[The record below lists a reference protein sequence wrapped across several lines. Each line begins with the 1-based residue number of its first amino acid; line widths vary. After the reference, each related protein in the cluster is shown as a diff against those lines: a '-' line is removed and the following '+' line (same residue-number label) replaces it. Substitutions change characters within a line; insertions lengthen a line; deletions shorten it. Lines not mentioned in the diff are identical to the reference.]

1 MKSVQGFFLVLLA
14 MFSFA
19 AQALMTANNDLDD
32 IESLQRGA
40 QYYSQYCL
48 ACHSMEYQRYRTV
61 AQDLHIS
68 KQAMRASI
76 IVDPQVHWSEPMQ
89 SVLAKDNMEAWL
101 GVAAP
106 DLTLAVDQYSVDWLY
121 TFLHQFYRDEQ
132 RPLGV
137 NNLLAPNIM
146 MPNVLEGL
154 QGSQSLSR
162 ESDGVMA
169 LMPTNKGM
177 LSQAEYD
184 QLVRDLVNYLAYT
197 TEPKQQVR
205 SELGLWVIGFLSVFT
220 ILSLLLKKEYW
231 RDVH

>member
-1 MKSVQGFFLVLLA
+1 MKSVQILFLCFLSMLP
-14 MFSFA
+14 FA

-32 IESLQRGA
+32 IASLQRGA

-48 ACHSMEYQRYRTV
+48 ACHSMEYQRYRTL
-61 AQDLHIS
+61 AQDMQIS
-68 KQAMRASI
+68 KETMRSTI
-76 IVDPQVHWSEPMQ
+76 IVDPQVHWTEPMQ
-89 SVLAKDNMEAWL
+89 SVLSKDDMKMWF

-106 DLTLAVDQYSVDWLY
+106 DLTLAANQHSTDWLY
-121 TFLHQFYRDEQ
+121 TFLHQFYRDEK
-132 RPLGV
+132 RPLGA

-154 QGSQSLSR
+154 QGSQSAML
-162 ESDGVMA
+162 EPDG
-169 LMPTNKGM
+169 LMTLTPTNKGM

-197 TEPKQQVR
+197 AEPKQQVR
-205 SELGLWVIGFLSVFT
+205 RQLGFWVIGFLSVFT

>member
-1 MKSVQGFFLVLLA
+1 M
-14 MFSFA
+14 
-19 AQALMTANNDLDD
+19 
-32 IESLQRGA
+32 
-40 QYYSQYCL
+40 
-48 ACHSMEYQRYRTV
+48 
-61 AQDLHIS
+61 
-68 KQAMRASI
+68 
-76 IVDPQVHWSEPMQ
+76 
-89 SVLAKDNMEAWL
+89 
-101 GVAAP
+101 
-106 DLTLAVDQYSVDWLY
+106 
-121 TFLHQFYRDEQ
+121 
-132 RPLGV
+132 
-137 NNLLAPNIM
+137 
-146 MPNVLEGL
+146 LEGL